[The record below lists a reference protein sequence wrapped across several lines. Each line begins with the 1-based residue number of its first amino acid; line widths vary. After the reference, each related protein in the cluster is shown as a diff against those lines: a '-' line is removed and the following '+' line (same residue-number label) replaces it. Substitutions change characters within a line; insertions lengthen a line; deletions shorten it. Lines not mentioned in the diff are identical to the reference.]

1 MSSSSLHPAFVG
13 QPPLPVESAT
23 LAALRETVYSIRR
36 DMDMLTASQQQLP
49 VQQSHDNGMV
59 DMNTIKALIDNGIT
73 ESLRTLL
80 HQNRGD
86 GGDGSSSSLVVKLQ
100 RHEDGTYNGKP
111 APTQQQL
118 VDKELKKLHMELNHI
133 KGRQDAIEHSHVEL
147 RTHVGTINTTLDN
160 ELETLESSCNEVINN
175 MFDTLSKKVSAHA
188 QRHGHGPHHQQ
199 QQQQDQCTEPT
210 SCKQRINEFAARQEV
225 TLSKLNA
232 YLQLAESGI
241 EDNKTLVRHCES
253 ICADLAS
260 RCEALEERMNSS
272 VLTVEEHSQHTQQR
286 VDYLD
291 NRVKSAYDSVNSLQF
306 EFDRHTQSMQ
316 SSVQSLQNELH
327 DRVHIIEQQLSQQS
341 QETHTLLHTHSAEQ
355 TEQHKKLKAK
365 VRDLQSTLAS
375 IREIRERLDVCVH
388 GLEARELRSVEEDGW
403 AHRVN
408 DAVSMLESRLVTL
421 EGRVYLTGAGVGV
434 GVGSTAGHPS
444 AEPLLAMSARTQH
457 YTQQQQQQQQ
467 QQQLAAT
474 QTQMQTELTQLKETM
489 DTLRANTDT
498 NTDACNQLSTQLS
511 TQLAAQ
517 LVDITSTL
525 QSLQTHA
532 DTLTTHADTLQS
544 RLDAFHTQQE
554 ADKATNEQ
562 TVQQLQQQWREQ
574 MEQQAHEREQLTQ
587 QHIQQLTQQL
597 TQQFTQ
603 QLDTA
608 QEQTVNTVTQQLT
621 QTLTQTLAQTLTQ
634 TLAQT
639 LTDMVTPS
647 IEEVR
652 LAMQVLQSEVSEH
665 TSLLSKHTYQ
675 LTEQQAD
682 KQSCHQSIQSL
693 QTRHTNLQRGIHEQL
708 QTELQT
714 AIQTQVHT
722 QIQTH
727 VQTHLDA
734 HRQETET
741 ALQAVHRTAQ
751 AAMTAVKA
759 LTELLATLQLPPE
772 QHTEQQTE
780 QQTVQLSELTHTV
793 EGLQQLLRTHQSHC
807 ESMFGS
813 LSQSHEQLSD
823 HSRDQYSQLQR
834 QMEACAEQQQQQHQA
849 HSQPAADSQAEQ
861 WTDLSGR
868 VTTLHTQ
875 MEQLQ
880 VQFNDLQ
887 TAVQHLRTTSE
898 QTQQAQRL
906 LPAAQDSPSSSPPSS
921 QQTPPKQQQQQLQ
934 TPLQSPRSS
943 QRVDA
948 TIREYQESVQNLQ
961 QRFTDL
967 LQTVDTSSTVTQ
979 SARKSMNQRIDDV
992 ELLLST
998 LRTQLGQIHHT
1009 TDSGSGSGSVA
1020 TNSPPGGS
1028 QASVQSSPSST
1039 LSSTH
1044 SSEQQ
1049 VRESST
1055 AVLASEPS
1063 SPEQAVIATAT
1074 VTTHTLSSLLSLES
1088 LQLQIQTLS
1097 VAVDAIK
1104 AANAEEFHDVYQN
1117 LLDVT
1122 NGADQC
1128 TADVKSLKDEVWACF
1143 ETLDTK
1149 FENLLS
1155 RINSTS
1161 FKPISDS
1168 PVRHSHVPMPATT
1181 ASTPDRPQSSTGNS
1195 TRVLA
1200 SPVPV
1205 RIQSAQGHPS
1215 AATSDSPHGN
1225 HHQQGRGAEEEYQ
1238 ATISGLGI
1246 GTGSSDSHQGDTA
1259 TVAAAAARVRIN
1271 QIADNNGASN
1281 SESVFQSPSRPPVNK
1296 KRSPR
1301 EEDLGK
1307 PEKPDESEVLV
1318 PAITGSTIASE
1329 ERRHDV
1335 TTDGGKNKERSQQ
1348 MAVRTKSVDNFESSV
1363 MPHTSTVPVTL
1374 TPKHVK
1380 GFAQMSAIPIEET
1393 EQNTEPAT
1401 EHAFFDK
1408 QKGMMDVDTVGTDDI
1423 YSTTAPTASAVPA
1436 VDASDI
1442 EESAEDDMDD
1452 DVQEDVQEENEE
1464 DLLRLA
1470 VAAKRKQHRAN
1481 FLAKLASTL

>member
-498 NTDACNQLSTQLS
+498 NTDACNQLSSQLS
-511 TQLAAQ
+511 TQLASQ

-532 DTLTTHADTLQS
+532 DTLTTHTDTLQS

-554 ADKATNEQ
+554 ADKATNDQ
-562 TVQQLQQQWREQ
+562 TVQQLQQQWPEQ

-587 QHIQQLTQQL
+587 QL

-603 QLDTA
+603 QLDTS

-621 QTLTQTLAQTLTQ
+621 QTLTQTLAQTLADT
-634 TLAQT
+634 
-639 LTDMVTPS
+639 VTPS
-647 IEEVR
+647 MDEVR
-652 LAMQVLQSEVSEH
+652 LAMQVLQSNVREH

-675 LTEQQAD
+675 LTEQHAD
-682 KQSCHQSIQSL
+682 IQSCHQSIQSL
-693 QTRHTNLQRGIHEQL
+693 QTRHTNLQRGIREQL

-751 AAMTAVKA
+751 AAMTAAKA
-759 LTELLATLQLPPE
+759 LTELLATLQLPPQ
-772 QHTEQQTE
+772 QHTDEQTE
-780 QQTVQLSELTHTV
+780 QQTVQLRELTHTV

-823 HSRDQYSQLQR
+823 RSRDQYSQLQR
-834 QMEACAEQQQQQHQA
+834 QVEACAEQQQQQHQA
-849 HSQPAADSQAEQ
+849 HSQPAADSQAENSLHEEQ

-880 VQFNDLQ
+880 MQFNDLQ
-887 TAVQHLRTTSE
+887 RAVQHLRTTSE

-906 LPAAQDSPSSSPPSS
+906 QPEQDSPSSSPPSS
-921 QQTPPKQQQQQLQ
+921 QRTPPKQQQLQ

-1009 TDSGSGSGSVA
+1009 TDSGSGSVA

-1028 QASVQSSPSST
+1028 QAYVQSSPSSST
-1039 LSSTH
+1039 SSSIH

-1049 VRESST
+1049 VQEPS
-1055 AVLASEPS
+1055 AVVLTSEPS
-1063 SPEQAVIATAT
+1063 SPEQAVSGTDT
-1074 VTTHTLSSLLSLES
+1074 VTAHTPSSLLSLES
-1088 LQLQIQTLS
+1088 LHMQIQTLS
-1097 VAVDAIK
+1097 ASVDAIK

-1181 ASTPDRPQSSTGNS
+1181 TSTPDRPQSSTGNS

-1215 AATSDSPHGN
+1215 AAATSDSPHGN
-1225 HHQQGRGAEEEYQ
+1225 HHQQGHGAVEEYQ

-1246 GTGSSDSHQGDTA
+1246 GTGSSQSHRGDAVTV
-1259 TVAAAAARVRIN
+1259 VAAAALAHIN
-1271 QIADNNGASN
+1271 QIADKNGASN

-1318 PAITGSTIASE
+1318 PAITGSTTTSE
-1329 ERRHDV
+1329 GRRHDV
-1335 TTDGGKNKERSQQ
+1335 TSDGGKNKERSQQ

-1363 MPHTSTVPVTL
+1363 MPHSSAVPVTL

-1393 EQNTEPAT
+1393 EQNNEPTT
-1401 EHAFFDK
+1401 EHAFTEK
-1408 QKGMMDVDTVGTDDI
+1408 QKSVMDVDTVGADDMN
-1423 YSTTAPTASAVPA
+1423 STTAPTASAVPA
-1436 VDASDI
+1436 VDESDI
-1442 EESAEDDMDD
+1442 EEDAEDVVEDDVDD
-1452 DVQEDVQEENEE
+1452 DAQEDVQEENEE